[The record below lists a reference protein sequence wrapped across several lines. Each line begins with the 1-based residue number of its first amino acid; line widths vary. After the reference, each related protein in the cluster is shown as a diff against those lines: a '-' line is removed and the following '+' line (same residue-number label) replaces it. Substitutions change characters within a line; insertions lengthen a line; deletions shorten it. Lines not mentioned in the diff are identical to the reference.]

1 VPRKRLPPAA
11 PILRVAIQRESAD
24 CGVACLTML
33 SGETYENVLRAV
45 CRVDEDGATD
55 GLFIPQIIKAAS
67 ELGVELRKKRRVNL
81 ETDSGILHIRLRNG
95 GLHVVILVRGGFIVD
110 TDGSLWRVSEYLRA
124 YRPRVNAVLVE
135 AA

>member
-1 VPRKRLPPAA
+1 
-11 PILRVAIQRESAD
+11 
-24 CGVACLTML
+24 ML